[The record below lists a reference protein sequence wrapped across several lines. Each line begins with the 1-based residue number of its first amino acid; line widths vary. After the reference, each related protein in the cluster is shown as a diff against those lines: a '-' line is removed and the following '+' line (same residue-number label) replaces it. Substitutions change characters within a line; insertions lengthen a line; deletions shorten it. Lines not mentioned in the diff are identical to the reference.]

1 LTTRAQKSILF
12 IYPERNQCYSAKNDW
27 KEGTHTCGDED
38 LQNMQTADAR
48 EFLWLGSSCFLLI
61 SLTPSKY
68 SSLTA
73 PSSVFEDNN
82 FDGGVC
88 LPQLVANCR
97 PRPDSFSHLV
107 FYGTSSFSYRPAE
120 ITSAAGTNPASR
132 RNLGPIPHGQTRSP
146 TIALIPCKHQPD
158 YGQERPADL
167 GGVHQ
172 PLKSPSF
179 GWWSWP
185 DTSSLSEATVEAVLA
200 RS

>member
-120 ITSAAGTNPASR
+120 SPLPLVQIRRAGA
-132 RNLGPIPHGQTRSP
+132 TRTDS
-146 TIALIPCKHQPD
+146 
-158 YGQERPADL
+158 
-167 GGVHQ
+167 
-172 PLKSPSF
+172 
-179 GWWSWP
+179 SWP
-185 DTSSLSEATVEAVLA
+185 DPLAYDRIDSLQTPTGLRSGTASRSWWRSSTVEVAVVWVVVVA
-200 RS
+200 RYQFSE

>member
-132 RNLGPIPHGQTRSP
+132 RNQDRFLM
-146 TIALIPCKHQPD
+146 A
-158 YGQERPADL
+158 RPARL
-167 GGVHQ
+167 RSHRF
-172 PLKSPSF
+172 PAN
-179 GWWSWP
+179 
-185 DTSSLSEATVEAVLA
+185 TNRITVRNGQQILVAFIN
-200 RS
+200 R